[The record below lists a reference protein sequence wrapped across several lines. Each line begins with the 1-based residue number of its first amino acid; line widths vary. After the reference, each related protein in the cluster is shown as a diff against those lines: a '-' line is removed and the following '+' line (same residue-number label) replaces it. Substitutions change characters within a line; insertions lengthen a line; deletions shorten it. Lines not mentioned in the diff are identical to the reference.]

1 MLRLILKRDF
11 REILKRIVRKVILI
25 QCKKALPKA
34 AGALQLSFN
43 QDTGVKANIHDIQ
56 EAYSK
61 EYTAA
66 LSTNVENATK
76 SKFMTLV

>member
-25 QCKKALPKA
+25 QCRKALPKA

-43 QDTGVKANIHDIQ
+43 QDTGVKANIHDI
-56 EAYSK
+56 
-61 EYTAA
+61 
-66 LSTNVENATK
+66 
-76 SKFMTLV
+76 